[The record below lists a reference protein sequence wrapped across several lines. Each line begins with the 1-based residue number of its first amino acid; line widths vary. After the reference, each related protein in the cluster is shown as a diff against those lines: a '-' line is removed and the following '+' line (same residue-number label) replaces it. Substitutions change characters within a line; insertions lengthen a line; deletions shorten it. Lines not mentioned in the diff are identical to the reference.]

1 MLRNSKVEKARKY
14 AILHHGEQM
23 FGEQPYYYHLD
34 MVHAIAVKFELGEEY
49 EIAAYL
55 HDLLEDTIIT
65 KLELANEFGEEM
77 AEIIFCVSGFGDNRQ
92 EKQKDIHTKLQT
104 NIKSVNL
111 KMCDRLANLR
121 TSKLNKPKL
130 FQRYCKEHE
139 LFELDLVFCQ
149 GNRNLFVAIQLALD
163 KEIIPLP
170 TNTIC
175 NKKTLSL

>member
-1 MLRNSKVEKARKY
+1 MLRNAQVEKAREY
-14 AILHHGEQM
+14 AIRHHGEQM

-34 MVHAIAVKFELGEEY
+34 MVHAIAVKFGLGQEY

-55 HDLLEDTIIT
+55 HDLLEDTPV
-65 KLELANEFGEEM
+65 KKQELALEFGEEIADM
-77 AEIIFCVSGFGDNRQ
+77 VFCVSGFGVNRQ
-92 EKQKDIHTKLQT
+92 EKQKDIHNKLQT

-139 LFELDLVFCQ
+139 IFELDLLFCN
-149 GNRNLFVAIQLALD
+149 GDKNLFLAIQIALD
-163 KEIIPLP
+163 KHIVQP
-170 TNTIC
+170 
-175 NKKTLSL
+175 KKTMSL